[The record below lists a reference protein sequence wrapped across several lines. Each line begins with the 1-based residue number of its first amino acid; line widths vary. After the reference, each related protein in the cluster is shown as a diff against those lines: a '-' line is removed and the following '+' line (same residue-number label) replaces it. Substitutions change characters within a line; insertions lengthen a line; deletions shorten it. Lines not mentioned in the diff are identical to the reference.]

1 MKHPCD
7 CLGRQHSPVIWNGME
22 HPDCNHLQLLFELQG
37 DCEKCDTNRKQ
48 RPSMKTRRRQVGI
61 FHQNYKW
68 LWRSAWKQSKNMK
81 VFGDFTQRQPAPTHL
96 LQWVRKYSFFPS
108 LCTWHHTRNFYRH
121 WQRWRFVKLFQGKK
135 IHPKQLQEYNV
146 NKNSLL
152 IQHVWLAER
161 AHRIHV
167 VVKLHYMKR
176 KFL

>member
-48 RPSMKTRRRQVGI
+48 RLSMKTRRRQVGI

-68 LWRSAWKQSKNMK
+68 LWRSAWKQSKNME

-96 LQWVRKYSFFPS
+96 LQWVRKYSFSPHCAHDITQETS
-108 LCTWHHTRNFYRH
+108 IDIDSGGASWNYSEA
-121 WQRWRFVKLFQGKK
+121 KK
-135 IHPKQLQEYNV
+135 SIPNNY
-146 NKNSLL
+146 KNT
-152 IQHVWLAER
+152 
-161 AHRIHV
+161 
-167 VVKLHYMKR
+167 M
-176 KFL
+176 

>member
-7 CLGRQHSPVIWNGME
+7 CLSRQHSPVIWNGME

-68 LWRSAWKQSKNMK
+68 LWRSAWKQKHGGFWWFHPETAS
-81 VFGDFTQRQPAPTHL
+81 THSL
-96 LQWVRKYSFFPS
+96 TTVSEEILIFPS
-108 LCTWHHTRNFYRH
+108 LCTWHHTRNVYRH
-121 WQRWRFVKLFQGKK
+121 WQQWRFVKLFRGKK

-167 VVKLHYMKR
+167 VVKLH
-176 KFL
+176 

>member
-68 LWRSAWKQSKNMK
+68 LWRSTWKQSKNME

-96 LQWVRKYSFFPS
+96 LQWVRKYSFSITVHMTSHKKLLQTLTAVALREIIPRQKNPS
-108 LCTWHHTRNFYRH
+108 QTITR
-121 WQRWRFVKLFQGKK
+121 
-135 IHPKQLQEYNV
+135 
-146 NKNSLL
+146 
-152 IQHVWLAER
+152 IQC
-161 AHRIHV
+161 
-167 VVKLHYMKR
+167 K
-176 KFL
+176 

>member
-7 CLGRQHSPVIWNGME
+7 CLSRQHSPVIWNGME

-48 RPSMKTRRRQVGI
+48 RPSMKTSRHLPSKLQVTVAICLKAKQKHGGFWW
-61 FHQNYKW
+61 FHPETA
-68 LWRSAWKQSKNMK
+68 S
-81 VFGDFTQRQPAPTHL
+81 THSL
-96 LQWVRKYSFFPS
+96 TTVSEEILIFPS

-121 WQRWRFVKLFQGKK
+121 WQQWRFVKLFRGKK

-167 VVKLHYMKR
+167 VVKLH
-176 KFL
+176 

>member
-7 CLGRQHSPVIWNGME
+7 CLSRQHSPVIWNGME

-68 LWRSAWKQSKNMK
+68 LWRSAWKQSKNME

-96 LQWVRKYSFFPS
+96 LQWVRKYSFFPHCAHDITQETS
-108 LCTWHHTRNFYRH
+108 IDIDSSGASWNYSEA
-121 WQRWRFVKLFQGKK
+121 KK
-135 IHPKQLQEYNV
+135 SIPNNY
-146 NKNSLL
+146 KNT
-152 IQHVWLAER
+152 
-161 AHRIHV
+161 
-167 VVKLHYMKR
+167 M
-176 KFL
+176 